1 MHTRLQTLK
10 HVRRIALLCGAILT
24 AVVQPADSYV
34 ADQLAL
40 QLYDEGLRFAF
51 RGKVDEAISAFNQA
65 ARLDETLADA
75 HAYLGMLYGIRG
87 NWKDAIRAFQ
97 DAIKAD
103 PNYVEVYSELGE
115 AYLNTLG
122 SIDQAISPLEKA
134 VQLHPHDERA
144 RRLLGTAYLRMNRID
159 EAKHELQKALELKP
173 SDADAI
179 YNLGLAFFRQGKFQ
193 AASLRFKQLLEHNPL
208 HAQAHF
214 NLGNCLARTGQ
225 TGRNPRKCCK
235 PSKNFECKRNN

>member
-1 MHTRLQTLK
+1 M
-10 HVRRIALLCGAILT
+10 RRNLDGGSTTGRLLCGR
-24 AVVQPADSYV
+24 PG
-34 ADQLAL
+34 AL

-51 RGKVDEAISAFNQA
+51 RGKVDEAISAFKQA
-65 ARLDETLADA
+65 ALLDETLADA

-87 NWKDAIRAFQ
+87 NWKDAIQAFQ
-97 DAIKAD
+97 DAMEAD
-103 PNYVEVYSELGE
+103 PTYVEVYIELGE

-159 EAKHELQKALELKP
+159 EAKHELQKALELNP

-214 NLGNCLARTGQ
+214 NLGNCFARTGERAEAKKTLQ
-225 TGRNPRKCCK
+225 T
-235 PSKNFECKRNN
+235 FEKLRVQEEQLKQLD